1 LVAKI
6 DELFRELKEAGGS
19 DLHLSVGFPPI
30 FRLKGEMYRTA
41 REVLTNEALTEMIY
55 EILTPEQQQH
65 LKQNRDLDVAYE
77 LQGVARFRCN
87 FFFQHRGIG
96 AVFRIIPTKILT
108 IDDLKLPPVLH
119 RIAELQR
126 GLVVVTGPTGSGKS
140 TTLAAIIDQINKTRE
155 AHVLTIEDPIEFV
168 HPNIKCLITQR
179 EAGAHARSFA
189 DALRVATREDPD
201 IILVGEMRDLETIA
215 LALTCAS
222 LGILVFGTLH
232 TNSAAKTID
241 RIVDAFPSNQQ
252 DQVRSMLAD
261 SIQAIIAQQLLPT
274 KDGKGRCAANEILLG
289 SPALANIIREGKVS
303 QIPSLIQGGL
313 SEGMQTM
320 DYALT
325 KLLKEGR
332 ITPEAAYEKA
342 SDRSLF
348 PREDR

>member
-1 LVAKI
+1 VAKI
-6 DELFRELKEAGGS
+6 DQLFRELKEVGGS

-30 FRLKGEMYRTA
+30 FRLKGEMHRTSQ
-41 REVLTNEALTEMIY
+41 EVLTNDALTEMIH
-55 EILTPEQQQH
+55 EILSPDQRGYLE
-65 LKQNRDLDVAYE
+65 KNRDLDAAYE
-77 LQGVARFRCN
+77 LEGVARFRCN
-87 FFFQHRGIG
+87 FLFHHRGIG

-108 IDDLKLPPVLH
+108 IDDLGLPPVLNK
-119 RIAELQR
+119 IAEFQR

-179 EAGAHARSFA
+179 EAGAHTHSFA

-201 IILVGEMRDLETIA
+201 IILVGEMRDLETIS

-241 RIVDAFPSNQQ
+241 RIIDAFPSNQQ
-252 DQVRSMLAD
+252 DQVRSMLGD

-289 SPALANIIREGKVS
+289 SPALANMIREGKVS

-320 DYALT
+320 DHALT
-325 KLLKEGR
+325 KLIKEDR
-332 ITPEAAYEKA
+332 ITPETAHEKA
-342 SDRSLF
+342 TDKSLF
-348 PREDR
+348 CRQDQ